1 MMNTQVVNASVDL
14 QWEVVKN
21 NSAFLKNAADF
32 PPSSPARSSTLL
44 ARTTM
49 EAADS
54 SSLRASTYAPISRTR
69 PSSSPPSAE
78 RGSLDRSIANTPAKV
93 PVTISIKKDS
103 RTTLKSVKALVKR
116 HNPRMAN
123 VAAQRTSH
131 LLRAIRPKP
140 TRYGKSTVKTEA

>member
-21 NSAFLKNAADF
+21 NSAFLKKRRGFPTKFSSEKFNLTGKNYYGSSGLVQPKGVDIRADF
-32 PPSSPARSSTLL
+32 ENKAIVV
-44 ARTTM
+44 TTK
-49 EAADS
+49 
-54 SSLRASTYAPISRTR
+54 
-69 PSSSPPSAE
+69 
-78 RGSLDRSIANTPAKV
+78 RGKAIANTPAKV